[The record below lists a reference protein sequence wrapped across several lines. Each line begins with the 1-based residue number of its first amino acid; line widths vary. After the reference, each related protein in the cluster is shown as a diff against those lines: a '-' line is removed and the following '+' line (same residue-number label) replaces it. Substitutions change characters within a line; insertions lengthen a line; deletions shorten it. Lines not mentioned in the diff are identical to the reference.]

1 MCLSCHCVVSRH
13 VSRLPK
19 VFILNRAIRELVL
32 TGVVIVSSRA
42 LRAAMLSGVRRL
54 VYRYQA
60 PLTRLP
66 RINHELTLHMRYT
79 PRTQLT
85 NGSSRDPE
93 KASELPPCAGKLA
106 FSFPQKTPP
115 MRRVAVEQG
124 GQALPAAPPL
134 PPRCRLNVTACVN
147 TEVLPRAVS
156 ATPPSI
162 VIVAPCAIMVRRFR
176 ALS

>member
-1 MCLSCHCVVSRH
+1 VCLSCHCV

-66 RINHELTLHMRYT
+66 RTHVTHALHATYPTHQRIV
-79 PRTQLT
+79 PRSREGKRAPTMCRQARFLIST
-85 NGSSRDPE
+85 KNAADATRSSGTGGPGSARG
-93 KASELPPCAGKLA
+93 AS
-106 FSFPQKTPP
+106 SS
-115 MRRVAVEQG
+115 
-124 GQALPAAPPL
+124 
-134 PPRCRLNVTACVN
+134 PRCRLNVTACVN

-162 VIVAPCAIMVRRFR
+162 VIVAPCAMVRRFR